1 LPLDRGRDECNR
13 ENVKDAMRRVPV
25 TRHSKE
31 RGVVRAG
38 RPPRRLAG
46 EVDARILDAARRL
59 FLERGLEGT
68 SVDEIASLARAG
80 KPTIYARF
88 PSKETLFTAVV
99 MRAVHAS
106 IERFESDAPTGANV
120 EERLE
125 SVGVTILKWVLVS
138 ETIGM
143 IRLAIAEAR
152 RLPHLASQVSRMA
165 RERGE
170 EAFARLLGEVAQ
182 SDELGK
188 LPAFAPE
195 RLATTTR
202 FFRDLVVLPLF
213 LRALYGEK
221 LKVLHA
227 EIGPQVAR
235 SVAFFLAACRHDG
248 VN

>member
-1 LPLDRGRDECNR
+1 
-13 ENVKDAMRRVPV
+13 
-25 TRHSKE
+25 
-31 RGVVRAG
+31 
-38 RPPRRLAG
+38 
-46 EVDARILDAARRL
+46 
-59 FLERGLEGT
+59 
-68 SVDEIASLARAG
+68 
-80 KPTIYARF
+80 
-88 PSKETLFTAVV
+88 
-99 MRAVHAS
+99 
-106 IERFESDAPTGANV
+106 
-120 EERLE
+120 
-125 SVGVTILKWVLVS
+125 
-138 ETIGM
+138 
-143 IRLAIAEAR
+143 
-152 RLPHLASQVSRMA
+152 MA

-227 EIGPQVAR
+227 EIGPHVAR

>member
-1 LPLDRGRDECNR
+1 MG
-13 ENVKDAMRRVPV
+13 RVPA
-25 TRHSKE
+25 KE
-31 RGVVRAG
+31 GHPKKRRAVRTG
-38 RPPRRLAG
+38 RPPRKLAG

-99 MRAVHAS
+99 LRTVLAS
-106 IERFESDAPTGANV
+106 IEHFESDAPTGSSV
-120 EERLE
+120 EERLR
-125 SVGVTILKWVLVS
+125 SVGVSILKWVLVS

-152 RLPHLASQVSRMA
+152 RFPDLASRVNRLA
-165 RERGE
+165 RERAE
-170 EAFARLLGEVAQ
+170 EAVVLLLGEAAK
-182 SDELGK
+182 SDGLGK
-188 LPAFAPE
+188 LPAFAPK
-195 RLATTTR
+195 RLATTTL
-202 FFRDLVVLPLF
+202 FFRELVVLPL
-213 LRALYGEK
+213 LIRALFGEK

-227 EIGPQVAR
+227 EIEPHVAR

>member
-1 LPLDRGRDECNR
+1 
-13 ENVKDAMRRVPV
+13 MRRVPV
-25 TRHSKE
+25 TERHSKE

-88 PSKETLFTAVV
+88 PSKETLFAAVV
-99 MRAVHAS
+99 MRALP
-106 IERFESDAPTGANV
+106 IEQFESDAPTGASV

-125 SVGVTILKWVLVS
+125 SVGVTVLKWVLVI

-152 RLPHLASQVSRMA
+152 RLPHLASQVNRMA

-170 EAFARLLGEVAQ
+170 EAVARLLGEVAQ

-227 EIGPQVAR
+227 EIGPHVAR
-235 SVAFFLAACRHDG
+235 SVAFFLAACRHGG
-248 VN
+248 VT

>member
-1 LPLDRGRDECNR
+1 
-13 ENVKDAMRRVPV
+13 MRKVPA
-25 TRHSKE
+25 TERHPKK
-31 RGVVRAG
+31 RRPVRIG
-38 RPPRRLAG
+38 RPPQKLAG
-46 EVDARILDAARRL
+46 EVDARILDAARSL

-88 PSKETLFTAVV
+88 PNKETLFTAVV
-99 MRAVHAS
+99 SGTILAS
-106 IERFESDAPTGANV
+106 IEHFETDAPTGASV
-120 EERLE
+120 AKRLE
-125 SVGVTILKWVLVS
+125 SVGVSILKWVLES

-152 RLPHLASQVSRMA
+152 RFPDLASRVNQMA
-165 RERGE
+165 RERAE
-170 EAFARLLGEVAQ
+170 EALVRLLGGVAQ
-182 SDELGK
+182 TDELGK
-188 LPAFAPE
+188 LPAFAPK
-195 RLATTTR
+195 RLATTTL
-202 FFRDLVVLPLF
+202 FFRGLVVMPLL

-227 EIGPQVAR
+227 EIEPHVAR

>member
-1 LPLDRGRDECNR
+1 
-13 ENVKDAMRRVPV
+13 MRRVPV
-25 TRHSKE
+25 TERHSKE
-31 RGVVRAG
+31 RGAVRAG

-46 EVDARILDAARRL
+46 QVDARILDAARRL

-88 PSKETLFTAVV
+88 PSKETLFAAVV
-99 MRAVHAS
+99 MRALP
-106 IERFESDAPTGANV
+106 IEQFESDAPTGASV

-125 SVGVTILKWVLVS
+125 SSGLNILKWALVN
-138 ETIGM
+138 ENIGM

-152 RLPHLASQVSRMA
+152 RFPDLASRVNQMA
-165 RERGE
+165 RERAE
-170 EAFARLLGEVAQ
+170 EALVRLLGEVAQ

-188 LPAFAPE
+188 LPAFAPK
-195 RLATTTR
+195 RLATTTL
-202 FFRDLVVLPLF
+202 FFRGLVVMPL
-213 LRALYGEK
+213 LMRALYGEK

-227 EIGPQVAR
+227 EIEPHVAR

>member
-1 LPLDRGRDECNR
+1 
-13 ENVKDAMRRVPV
+13 MRKVPA
-25 TRHSKE
+25 TERHPKK
-31 RGVVRAG
+31 RRPVRIG
-38 RPPRRLAG
+38 RPPQKHAG
-46 EVDARILDAARRL
+46 EVDARILDAARSL

-88 PSKETLFTAVV
+88 PNKETLFTAVV
-99 MRAVHAS
+99 SGTIFAS
-106 IERFESDAPTGANV
+106 IEHFETDAPTGASV
-120 EERLE
+120 AKRLE
-125 SVGVTILKWVLVS
+125 SVGVSILKWVLES

-152 RLPHLASQVSRMA
+152 RFPDLASRVNQMA
-165 RERGE
+165 RERAEG
-170 EAFARLLGEVAQ
+170 ALVRLLGGVAQ

-188 LPAFAPE
+188 LPAFAPK
-195 RLATTTR
+195 RLATTTL
-202 FFRDLVVLPLF
+202 FFRGLVVMPLLF
-213 LRALYGEK
+213 RALYGEK

-227 EIGPQVAR
+227 EIEPHVAR

>member
-1 LPLDRGRDECNR
+1 
-13 ENVKDAMRRVPV
+13 MRRVPL
-25 TRHSKE
+25 TERHSKD
-31 RGVVRAG
+31 RGVVRVG

-88 PSKETLFTAVV
+88 PNKETLFTAVV
-99 MRAVHAS
+99 SGTILAS
-106 IERFESDAPTGANV
+106 IEHFETDAPIGASV
-120 EERLE
+120 AKRLE
-125 SVGVTILKWVLVS
+125 SVGVSILKWVLVS

-152 RLPHLASQVSRMA
+152 RFPDLASRVNRMA
-165 RERGE
+165 RERAE
-170 EAFARLLGEVAQ
+170 KAVVRLLGEAAQ

-195 RLATTTR
+195 RLPATSG
-202 FFRDLVVLPLF
+202 FFRGLVVLPLVI
-213 LRALYGEK
+213 RALYGEK
-221 LKVLHA
+221 LKALHA
-227 EIGPQVAR
+227 EIEPHVAR
-235 SVAFFLAACRHDG
+235 SVGFFLDACRHGG
-248 VN
+248 VT

>member
-1 LPLDRGRDECNR
+1 MKNA
-13 ENVKDAMRRVPV
+13 VRRIPV
-25 TRHSKE
+25 TERHSKE
-31 RGVVRAG
+31 RRAVRAG

-46 EVDARILDAARRL
+46 EVDARIIDAARRL

-99 MRAVHAS
+99 LRALPVEH
-106 IERFESDAPTGANV
+106 FESDASAGASV
-120 EERLE
+120 QERLE
-125 SVGVTILKWVLVS
+125 SVGVSILKWVLVS

-152 RLPHLASQVSRMA
+152 RFPDLASRVNRLA
-165 RERGE
+165 RERTDQ
-170 EAFARLLGEVAQ
+170 AVVRLLGDAAQ

-188 LPAFAPE
+188 LPAFAPR
-195 RLATTTR
+195 RLATTTL
-202 FFRDLVVLPLF
+202 FFRGLVVMPLI

-221 LKVLHA
+221 LKGLQE
-227 EIGPQVAR
+227 EIEPHVAR
-235 SVAFFLAACRHDG
+235 SVAFFLAACRHDC

>member
-1 LPLDRGRDECNR
+1 
-13 ENVKDAMRRVPV
+13 MRKVG
-25 TRHSKE
+25 TKETHSKK
-31 RGVVRAG
+31 RRAVRTG
-38 RPPRRLAG
+38 RPPRKLAG

-88 PSKETLFTAVV
+88 PSKETLFAAVV
-99 MRAVHAS
+99 MRALP
-106 IERFESDAPTGANV
+106 IEHFESDAPTGASV

-125 SVGVTILKWVLVS
+125 SVGVSILKRVLVS

-152 RLPHLASQVSRMA
+152 RFPDLASRVNQMA
-165 RERGE
+165 RERAE
-170 EAFARLLGEVAQ
+170 EALVRLLGVVAQ

-188 LPAFAPE
+188 LPAFAPK
-195 RLATTTR
+195 RLATTTL
-202 FFRDLVVLPLF
+202 FFRALVVMPLF

-227 EIGPQVAR
+227 EIEPHVAR

-248 VN
+248 VT